1 MARLAAAGVAL
12 AALVAGPLAAVAQ
25 PLPSLHVRNF
35 SLALDR
41 TRVRVGEPLRLTITI
56 DVTENVPQIAGV
68 VLPNLA
74 GFDELG
80 DERRCTSA
88 RSGTTCVETL
98 TLEPT
103 SIGTRTLGPAT
114 LDAIDARSGKPS
126 RFATNSIVVRV
137 DEAGGISGESVREGI
152 YGFADLVI
160 RIALVLLV
168 IVLGAALISRL
179 FRRRPPVPIPT
190 AAFDP
195 QPLNYES
202 PPPPAAVAF
211 PELVAALARDPSRHN
226 AVALR
231 NALRARVGAGEQ
243 ETQRDLDARGAIAD
257 PRESAGMGALER
269 AAFCPA
275 ADVERYAREAAVCLS

>member
-12 AALVAGPLAAVAQ
+12 AALAAAPLVAAAQ

-41 TRVRVGEPLRLTITI
+41 TRIRVGEPLRLTITV
-56 DVTENVPQIAGV
+56 DVAEKVPQIAGV

-88 RSGTTCVETL
+88 AAGTTCVETL

-103 SIGTRTLGPAT
+103 GLGTRTLGPAT
-114 LDAIDARSGKPS
+114 LDAVDARSGKPS
-126 RFATNSIVVRV
+126 RFATNSVVVRV
-137 DEAGGISGESVREGI
+137 DEAGGISGDSVREGI

-160 RIALVLLV
+160 RVALVLLV
-168 IVLGAALISRL
+168 VVLGAALIARL
-179 FRRRPPVPIPT
+179 FRRRPAAPIPK
-190 AAFDP
+190 AVFDP
-195 QPLNYES
+195 QPLNYEN
-202 PPPPAAVAF
+202 PRAPAAVAF
-211 PELVAALARDPSRHN
+211 PELVAALEREPSRAN

-231 NALRARVGAGEQ
+231 DALRARVGAGER
-243 ETQRDLDARGAIAD
+243 ETQRDLDVRGAISD

-269 AAFCPA
+269 AAFCPGP
-275 ADVERYAREAAVCLS
+275 DVERYAKEAALCLK